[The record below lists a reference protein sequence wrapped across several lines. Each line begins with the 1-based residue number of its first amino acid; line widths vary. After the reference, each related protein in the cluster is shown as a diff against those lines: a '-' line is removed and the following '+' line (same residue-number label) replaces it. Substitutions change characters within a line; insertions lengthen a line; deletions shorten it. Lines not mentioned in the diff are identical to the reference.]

1 MESFELSPLMVVVLL
16 LASALGGV
24 TVLKIFRLPTL
35 PAYFLTGY
43 ITGPYGLGVLSSG
56 EQADFVAEL
65 GVICLLFT
73 IGLEFSLRSLSAMR
87 RYVFILGVMQVF

>member
-43 ITGPYGLGVLSSG
+43 ITGPYGFGRFKQRRTG
-56 EQADFVAEL
+56 RFCRRAWRY
-65 GVICLLFT
+65 CLLFT
-73 IGLEFSLRSLSAMR
+73 IGWNL
-87 RYVFILGVMQVF
+87 V

>member
-35 PAYFLTGY
+35 PAYFLPV
-43 ITGPYGLGVLSSG
+43 ISRGLMVW
-56 EQADFVAEL
+56 AF
-65 GVICLLFT
+65 
-73 IGLEFSLRSLSAMR
+73 
-87 RYVFILGVMQVF
+87 